1 MGLKCSLVYQKLM
14 SLNKTQSSQNNSTPK
29 SSFKILDKKNDSEL
43 SESSEFQFNYA
54 TVATT
59 KQMIAQTMMKA
70 KSAKVTFFKMPAL
83 VFSLFLP

>member
-1 MGLKCSLVYQKLM
+1 MRLNVYQNLL
-14 SLNKTQSSQNNSTPK
+14 SLNKLNQTKTTVLSQST
-29 SSFKILDKKNDSEL
+29 FKILDKKNDSEL
-43 SESSEFQFNYA
+43 SESSEFQLNYA

>member
-1 MGLKCSLVYQKLM
+1 MIIENRIH
-14 SLNKTQSSQNNSTPK
+14 LNGGFDYGCKNKEAFYFFSDNNT
-29 SSFKILDKKNDSEL
+29 EL
-43 SESSEFQFNYA
+43 SESSWFQLNYA

>member
-1 MGLKCSLVYQKLM
+1 MRLNVYQNLLSETKL
-14 SLNKTQSSQNNSTPK
+14 NQTKTTALSQST
-29 SSFKILDKKNDSEL
+29 FKILDKKNDSEL
-43 SESSEFQFNYA
+43 SESSWFQLNYA

>member
-1 MGLKCSLVYQKLM
+1 MRLNVYQNLL
-14 SLNKTQSSQNNSTPK
+14 SLNKLNQTKTTALSQSA
-29 SSFKILDKKNDSEL
+29 FKILDKKNDSDL
-43 SESSEFQFNYA
+43 SESSKFQLNYA

-70 KSAKVTFFKMPAL
+70 KSAKVTFFKMPDL

>member
-1 MGLKCSLVYQKLM
+1 MGLKCSQCLSKFAVTKQNSIKPTAL
-14 SLNKTQSSQNNSTPK
+14 SQSA
-29 SSFKILDKKNDSEL
+29 FKILDKKNDSEL
-43 SESSEFQFNYA
+43 SESSWFQLNYA